1 MSMLLSN
8 PYFITMLMIVCM
20 VCFLILGYPVAFVL
34 GGIATIF
41 GLIFIGPE
49 AINFSMF
56 KVYGTF
62 SEYLLVA
69 VPLFVF
75 MGVVIEKSGLAT
87 RLFDA
92 MHVIL
97 GRLPGGLAVTTVIT
111 STIFAAATGVINAS
125 VVTMGLLALPAMLKH
140 KYSIPLA
147 TGSIT
152 AGGTLGVLIPP
163 SVIILIYGPVAGIS
177 VGKLF
182 MGAVIPGALLSLVYS
197 IYIIIHCY
205 IKPEDGPPIPKSEV
219 NVSLSKKIYLLSTS
233 VLPVGLL
240 MLAVLGTIF
249 FGIASP
255 TEAAGIGA
263 LASLLL
269 AAAYKKLTFQDLK
282 ESIYRTA
289 TVSAMTF
296 LILICAGFFTIVFTR
311 LGGNKVVENL
321 LVSLPFPDWGIL
333 LAILAIIFLMGMFLD
348 EIAVIM
354 IAVPIISPIAA
365 GLGYDP
371 LWFALVVMVVMQTG
385 FLSPPFALSIFYLK
399 GVAPP
404 EVKTSHI
411 YKGVVPFIALQ
422 LFVILILMVFPEL
435 VTWLPDLMIE

>member
-1 MSMLLSN
+1 MSLLISN
-8 PYFITMLMIVCM
+8 PYFVTIIMIVCM
-20 VCFLILGYPVAFVL
+20 VCFLMLGYPVAFVL

-41 GLIFIGPE
+41 GLIYIGPS
-49 AINFSMF
+49 AISFSMF
-56 KVYGTF
+56 KTF
-62 SEYLLVA
+62 GIFSDYLLVA

-75 MGVVIEKSGLAT
+75 MGVVIEKSGLAA
-87 RLFDA
+87 RLYDA

-97 GRLPGGLAVTTVIT
+97 GRLPGGLAITTVIT
-111 STIFAAATGVINAS
+111 CTIFAAATGVINAS
-125 VVTMGLLALPAMLKH
+125 VVTMGLLALPAMIKH
-140 KYSIPLA
+140 KYNIPLA
-147 TGSIT
+147 TGAIT

-182 MGAVIPGALLSLVYS
+182 MAAVIPGLLLSLLYVVYVA
-197 IYIIIHCY
+197 IHCL
-205 IKPEDGPPIPKSEV
+205 IKPEDGPPLPKSEV
-219 NVSLSKKIYLLSTS
+219 NIPLSKKLRLLSTS

-263 LASLLL
+263 LASLVL
-269 AAAYKKLTFQDLK
+269 AAAYKKLTFKNLK
-282 ESIYRTA
+282 ESLYRTV

-296 LILICAGFFTIVFTR
+296 MILICAGFFTIVFTR
-311 LGGNKVVENL
+311 LGGNLVVENL
-321 LVSLPFPDWGIL
+321 LNSLPFPSWGIL
-333 LAILAIIFLMGMFLD
+333 LAMLGIIFLMGMFLD
-348 EIAVIM
+348 EIAIIM
-354 IAVPIISPIAA
+354 LAVPIISPIAA

-371 LWFALVVMVVMQTG
+371 LWFALLVMVVMQTG

-404 EVKTSHI
+404 EVTTAHI
-411 YKGVVPFIALQ
+411 YKGVMPFIALQ
-422 LFVILILMVFPEL
+422 ILAVILLIIFPGII
-435 VTWLPDLMIE
+435 TWLPNLMIE

>member
-1 MSMLLSN
+1 MSIILMN
-8 PYFITMLMIVCM
+8 PYVITALMVLCM
-20 VCFLILGYPVAFVL
+20 VFFLVMGYPVAFVL
-34 GGIATIF
+34 GGLATIF
-41 GLIFIGPE
+41 GLIFIGPSV
-49 AINFSMF
+49 ISFSMF
-56 KVYGTF
+56 EIYGTF

-75 MGVVIEKSGLAT
+75 MGVIIEKSGLAA
-87 RLFDA
+87 RLYDA

-111 STIFAAATGVINAS
+111 STIFAAATGVVNAS
-125 VVTMGLLALPAMLKH
+125 VVTMGVLALPAMLKH
-140 KYSIPLA
+140 KYNIPLA

-182 MGAVIPGALLSLVYS
+182 MAAIFPGILLSLLYV
-197 IYIIIHCY
+197 IYVIIHCS
-205 IKPEDGPPIPKSEV
+205 IKPEHGPPLPKSEV
-219 NVSLSKKIYLLSTS
+219 NIPLSKKLYLLATS

-263 LASLLL
+263 LAALLL
-269 AAAYKKLTFQDLK
+269 AAAYKKLSFKNLK
-282 ESIYRTA
+282 ESVYRAT

-296 LILICAGFFTIVFTR
+296 MILIGAGIFTIVFIR
-311 LGGNKVVENL
+311 LGGNQVVENML
-321 LVSLPFPDWGIL
+321 LSLPFPAWGIL
-333 LAILAIIFLMGMFLD
+333 LAMLVIIFLMGMFLD
-348 EIAVIM
+348 EIAIIM
-354 IAVPIISPIAA
+354 IAIPIISPIAD

-371 LWFALVVMVVMQTG
+371 LWFALLVMVTMQTG

-404 EVKTSHI
+404 EVTTSHI
-411 YKGVVPFIALQ
+411 YKGVIPFIGLQ
-422 LFVILILMVFPEL
+422 ILAIILLILFPEL
-435 VTWLPDLMIE
+435 ITWLPNLMIE

>member
-1 MSMLLSN
+1 MTELFMN

-20 VCFLILGYPVAFVL
+20 VVFLISGYPVAFVL

-41 GLIFIGPE
+41 GLVFLGPS
-49 AINFSMF
+49 AISYSMF

-75 MGVVIEKSGLAT
+75 MGVIIEKSGLAG
-87 RLFDA
+87 RLYDA

-97 GRLPGGLAVTTVIT
+97 GGLPGGLAVTTVVT
-111 STIFAAATGVINAS
+111 STIFAAATGVVNAS
-125 VVTMGLLALPAMLKH
+125 VVTMGLLALPSMLKH
-140 KYSIPLA
+140 KYNIPLA
-147 TGSIT
+147 TGAIT

-182 MGAVIPGALLSLVYS
+182 FAAVIPGIVLSLAYT
-197 IYIIIHCY
+197 IYIIIYCF
-205 IKPEDGPPIPKSEV
+205 IKPEAGPRLPKSEV
-219 NVSLSKKIYLLSTS
+219 NIPLSKKIHLLSTS
-233 VLPVGLL
+233 VLPVGIL
-240 MLAVLGTIF
+240 MFAVLGTIF

-263 LASLLL
+263 LASIVL
-269 AAAYKKLTFQDLK
+269 AVAYKQLTFKNLK

-296 LILICAGFFTIVFTR
+296 MILICAGFFTIVFTR
-311 LGGNKVVENL
+311 LGGNQVVENL
-321 LVSLPFPDWGIL
+321 LTSLPFPAWGIL
-333 LAILAIIFLMGMFLD
+333 IAVLGIIFLMGMFLD
-348 EIAVIM
+348 EIAIIM
-354 IAVPIISPIAA
+354 IAVPIITPIIA

-371 LWFALVVMVVMQTG
+371 LWFAILVMVVMQTG

-411 YKGVVPFIALQ
+411 YKGVLPFIALQ
-422 LFVILILMVFPEL
+422 IIVIAILMTFPNL
-435 VTWLPDLMIE
+435 ITWLPDLMIE